1 MGVES
6 LEGQSG
12 ILRVLLLKLGSAHQE
27 MLDGPRNLYGRV
39 VKASLEKL
47 ESAGL
52 VRRRVEDTGWTPR
65 KMSALTE
72 KGIEVA
78 KKVREIDSLMAG
90 K

>member
-1 MGVES
+1 M
-6 LEGQSG
+6 
-12 ILRVLLLKLGSAHQE
+12 LLLELGPAHQE